1 MKHIPRVVAWLSAGL
16 AVCAFFM
23 TWARIKLQEPDLVRQ
38 LRQTAQE
45 QGLVDQL
52 TKKIGR
58 VAVQIRRGT
67 ETVTGELPSLS
78 DIPRQVSGIQIPQM
92 ANQKNAQVVI
102 ALVELL
108 TNTRQDIGFKSYAV
122 YLVPAL
128 ALLCAGLLTVLGR
141 VPVVAIGVGVVC
153 AGIAGAGFWKLL
165 TTNTHTLFAAI
176 TIGQGL
182 WLSLWAYVGL
192 AVAAGLCLLQ
202 RKHAA

>member
-1 MKHIPRVVAWLSAGL
+1 MKRIPLVVAWVSAGL
-16 AVCAFFM
+16 AVCAFFIP
-23 TWARIKLQEPDLVRQ
+23 WAKIELREPDLVRQ

-45 QGLVDQL
+45 QGLVDHL

-58 VAVQIRRGT
+58 VAVQVRQGA

-78 DIPRQVSGIQIPQM
+78 DIPRQVSGVQIPQM

-108 TNTRQDIGFKSYAV
+108 TKTRQRIGLKSYVV
-122 YLVPAL
+122 YLVPAV

-141 VPVVAIGVGVVC
+141 APVATIAVGVVC

-165 TTNTHTLFAAI
+165 TTNTSTLFVAI

-192 AVAAGLCLLQ
+192 AVAAGLSLLQ
-202 RKHAA
+202 KKRAT